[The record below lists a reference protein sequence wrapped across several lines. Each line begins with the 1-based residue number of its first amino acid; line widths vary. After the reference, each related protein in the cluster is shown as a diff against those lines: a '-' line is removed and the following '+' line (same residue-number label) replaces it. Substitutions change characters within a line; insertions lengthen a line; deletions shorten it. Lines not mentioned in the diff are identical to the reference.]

1 MGARRF
7 WGSER
12 ILDELTRRLVARP
25 KTSIIDYLLAATG
38 VLAAAVLRELTAT
51 WVMYSPNFPVF
62 YPVVLIAT
70 IVGGPRLGLFTLGLS
85 VLVVSWIWLPG
96 LHHFPLDRPQA
107 STVIMFVLT
116 AGLMAMVGALIPLMV
131 RRALAAEDRFRLAQD
146 ASLDAFMILEPVR
159 NAQGVVAD
167 FRVMHANETAD
178 AMAPRDRRP
187 LLGRRMLD
195 VFPELDQSG
204 GLQRYIDLLRTG
216 VSDMVEFHQA
226 IDGVDRWLCSTGVR
240 VGDSVG
246 AVFRDVTD
254 VVEARRDLEAR
265 VAERTLALEASLEER
280 ARAEAALAQAQR
292 LETVGRLTG
301 GVAHDFNNLLTVI
314 IGGLDMIQRAVD
326 RPERVS
332 HLASQALAAARR
344 GEQLT
349 RQLLAFSRHREV
361 KSEVVSAAAVLI
373 ALEPL
378 LRRVVNEAVSLTI
391 EAPANLGHIQLD
403 AAQLEAALLNLVVN
417 AADATPAGGAI
428 SVRAERVA
436 LGDGDV
442 AQLPAGDYV
451 TISVTDTGA
460 GMTPEVLKHVFEPYF
475 TTKEIGKGT
484 GLGLAQVYG
493 FVRHSGGAATIISA
507 PGEGATVSLHLP
519 AVDAPVT
526 IAAAPKVGR
535 AAPERFAEGRAVL
548 LVEDEADVQAVAG
561 AMLSEF
567 GFRVLTAMDGVSALA
582 ILEGAEDI
590 SVLFSDVVMPGGMNG
605 VELAQAV
612 QTLRPGLPILLTTG
626 YAAGQLEADDGGGR
640 WPVIRKPYDAD
651 ELAAAVRGALAAT
664 RLQTA
669 ATD

>member
-1 MGARRF
+1 MATRRF

-12 ILDELTRRLVARP
+12 VLDELTRRLVARP
-25 KTSIIDYLLAATG
+25 KISVIDYLLAATG
-38 VLAAAVLRELTAT
+38 VLAAAVLRELTAA

-70 IVGGPRLGLFTLGLS
+70 IAGGLRLGLFTLGLS
-85 VLVVSWIWLPG
+85 VLIVSWIWLPG
-96 LHHFPLDRPQA
+96 LHHIPLDRPQVF
-107 STVIMFVLT
+107 TVVMFVLT
-116 AGLMAMVGALIPLMV
+116 GGLMAMVGALIPLMV

-159 NAQGVVAD
+159 EAPGEVVD
-167 FRVMHANETAD
+167 FRVIHANEAAD
-178 AMAPRDRRP
+178 VMAPADHRP
-187 LLGRRMLD
+187 LLGRRMLE
-195 VFPELDQSG
+195 VFPELGESG
-204 GLQRYIDLLRTG
+204 GMRRYIDLLSTG
-216 VSDMVEFHQA
+216 VSDQVEFHQS
-226 IDGVDRWLCSTGVR
+226 IDGVDRWLRSTGVR

-246 AVFRDVTD
+246 AVFRDVSD

-326 RPERVS
+326 RPERVAR
-332 HLASQALAAARR
+332 LASQALAAARR

-361 KSEVVSAAAVLI
+361 KLEVVSAAAVVTS
-373 ALEPL
+373 LEPL

-391 EAPANLGHIQLD
+391 EAPAEVGHVRLD

-428 SVRAERVA
+428 SVRVERLS
-436 LGDGDV
+436 LGEDEV

-451 TISVTDTGA
+451 RVSVADTGM

-493 FVRHSGGAATIISA
+493 FVRHSGGAATIVSA

-526 IAAAPKVGR
+526 AAAAPEVGG
-535 AAPERFAEGRAVL
+535 AAPEPFADGRAVL
-548 LVEDEADVQAVAG
+548 LVEDEADVQMVAG
-561 AMLSEF
+561 AMLSEL
-567 GFRVLTAMDGVSALA
+567 GFRVLTAIDGGSALA
-582 ILEGAEDI
+582 ILEGGEDV
-590 SVLFSDVVMPGGMNG
+590 SLLFSDVVMPGGMNG
-605 VELAQAV
+605 VQLAQAV
-612 QTLRPGLPILLTTG
+612 QALRPGLPILLTTG
-626 YAAGQLEADDGGGR
+626 YAAGQLEAGDGGGL
-640 WPVIRKPYDAD
+640 WPVIRKPYSAG
-651 ELAAAVRGALAAT
+651 ELATAVRDALAT
-664 RLQTA
+664 PRLQTA